1 MVARCIYTRYDGCM
15 SSLNAQQQQ
24 AMDDYFRCAAI
35 EIGEAAHEASK
46 GIADAIAKFESSRGE

>member
-1 MVARCIYTRYDGCM
+1 M

-46 GIADAIAKFESSRGE
+46 GIADAIASFESSRGE